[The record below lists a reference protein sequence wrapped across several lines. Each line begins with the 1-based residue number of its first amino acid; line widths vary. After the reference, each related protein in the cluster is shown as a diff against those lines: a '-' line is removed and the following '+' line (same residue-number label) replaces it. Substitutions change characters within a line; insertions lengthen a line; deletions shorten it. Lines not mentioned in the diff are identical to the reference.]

1 MSGLIGQDVKARSGL
16 LSDPSGHIVQ
26 IQSNAE
32 TGSNNTTTSFM
43 VCHNFCDIT
52 VKSTGSNILI
62 FASPQFYIDGGSPL
76 MECKFGFKTSSGRS
90 ATTGDYTDIS
100 GVNFTRALGHSV
112 TGTDLFATVPLQFL
126 WTHGQSAG
134 TVLNVATQVK
144 VTDGTVYNNNGTNQ
158 TSIMTLT
165 EIAL

>member
-1 MSGLIGQDVKARSGL
+1 
-16 LSDPSGHIVQ
+16 
-26 IQSNAE
+26 
-32 TGSNNTTTSFM
+32 
-43 VCHNFCDIT
+43 
-52 VKSTGSNILI
+52 
-62 FASPQFYIDGGSPL
+62 

-90 ATTGDYTDIS
+90 ATAGDYTDIS

-112 TGTDLFATVPLQFL
+112 TGNDLFATVPLQFL
-126 WTHGQSAG
+126 WTHGQNAG

-165 EIAL
+165 EISV